1 MKTNSLDFDAQALR
15 EKILDLAMRGKLVPQ
30 DPNDEPASV
39 LLDKIKAKKAELIK
53 EKKIKK
59 TKSLPPITNE
69 EKPFDI
75 PDSWEWVRLGDI
87 GTVAT
92 GNTPSKRNLEFYGG
106 NIPFVKPADI
116 QIQEINYNTEEYLSN
131 IGEKKGRIAYKDD
144 ILITCIG
151 NLGRNNVINKKVA
164 YNQQINSISPIIVNS
179 ELIHYF
185 MSSNFFVSSMYKW
198 ASATTLPILNK
209 TKLSRLIIPL
219 PSLTEQKRIIVKIA
233 QLFALLRKVETST
246 QQYAKL
252 QTLLKSKVLD
262 LAMRGKLVKQ
272 DPNDETVSELLKK
285 IKAEKAELIKE
296 KKIKKT
302 KSLPPITDEEKP
314 FDIPDSWEWV
324 RLGDIGTVSTGNTPS
339 KRNLEFYGG
348 NIPFVKPADI
358 QIQEINYNTEEYLS
372 NIGEKKGRIAYKDDI
387 LITCIGNL
395 GRNNVIN
402 KKVAYNQQINSI
414 SPIIVNSELIHYF
427 MSSNFFVSS
436 MYKWASA
443 TTLPILNKTKL
454 SRLIIPLPSLT
465 EQKRIIVKIAQL
477 FALLRKVETST
488 QQYAKLQT
496 LLKSKVLDLAMRGKL
511 VKQDPN
517 DEPAS
522 VLLEEVAYSS

>member
-1 MKTNSLDFDAQALR
+1 MTIVKTNSLDFDAQALR

-272 DPNDETVSELLKK
+272 DPNDEPASVLLEK
-285 IKAEKAELIKE
+285 IKAEKAELVKE
-296 KKIKKT
+296 KKIKKS
-302 KSLPPITDEEKP
+302 KPLPPITDEEKP

-324 RLGDIGTVSTGNTPS
+324 RLGDIATLISGKTEKAFTSPFGVKAIYFKISDMNYEKNSLFAQTSQKSIVIDNENQFLPAGAVIFPKRGGAINT
-339 KRNLEFYGG
+339 
-348 NIPFVKPADI
+348 
-358 QIQEINYNTEEYLS
+358 
-372 NIGEKKGRIAYKDDI
+372 
-387 LITCIGNL
+387 
-395 GRNNVIN
+395 N
-402 KKVAYNQQINSI
+402 KKRIVKCKNMVIDMNLMAISPVNCDMGGWIYWWFSSIDLKNIANGSNVPQINNKDI
-414 SPIIVNSELIHYF
+414 EPLLVPI
-427 MSSNFFVSS
+427 
-436 MYKWASA
+436 
-443 TTLPILNKTKL
+443 
-454 SRLIIPLPSLT
+454 PSLV
-465 EQKRIIVKIAQL
+465 EQKKIIK
-477 FALLRKVETST
+477 
-488 QQYAKLQT
+488 KL
-496 LLKSKVLDLAMRGKL
+496 KELDYL
-511 VKQDPN
+511 VDC
-517 DEPAS
+517 
-522 VLLEEVAYSS
+522 

>member
-39 LLDKIKAKKAELIK
+39 LLDKIKAEKAELIK

-59 TKSLPPITNE
+59 TKSLPPITDE

-272 DPNDETVSELLKK
+272 DPNDEPASVLLEK
-285 IKAEKAELIKE
+285 IKAEKAELVKE
-296 KKIKKT
+296 KKIKKS
-302 KSLPPITDEEKP
+302 KPLPPITDEEKP

-324 RLGDIGTVSTGNTPS
+324 RLGDIATLISGKTEKAFTSPFGVKAIYFKISDMNYEKNSLFAQTSQKSIVIDNENQFLPAGAVIFPKRGGAINT
-339 KRNLEFYGG
+339 
-348 NIPFVKPADI
+348 
-358 QIQEINYNTEEYLS
+358 
-372 NIGEKKGRIAYKDDI
+372 
-387 LITCIGNL
+387 
-395 GRNNVIN
+395 N
-402 KKVAYNQQINSI
+402 KKRIVKCKNMVIDMNLMAISPVNCDMGGWIYWWFSSIDLKNIANGSNVPQINNKDI
-414 SPIIVNSELIHYF
+414 EPLLVPI
-427 MSSNFFVSS
+427 
-436 MYKWASA
+436 
-443 TTLPILNKTKL
+443 
-454 SRLIIPLPSLT
+454 PSLV
-465 EQKRIIVKIAQL
+465 EQKKIIK
-477 FALLRKVETST
+477 
-488 QQYAKLQT
+488 KL
-496 LLKSKVLDLAMRGKL
+496 KELDYL
-511 VKQDPN
+511 VDC
-517 DEPAS
+517 
-522 VLLEEVAYSS
+522 

>member
-39 LLDKIKAKKAELIK
+39 LLDKIKTKKAELIK

-59 TKSLPPITNE
+59 TKSLPPITDE

-272 DPNDETVSELLKK
+272 DPNDEPASELLKK
-285 IKAEKAELIKE
+285 IKAEKAKLIKE
-296 KKIKKT
+296 KKIKKS
-302 KSLPPITDEEKP
+302 KPLPPITDDEKP

-324 RLGDIGTVSTGNTPS
+324 RLGDLVAPVEYAMADGPFGS
-339 KRNLEFYGG
+339 NL
-348 NIPFVKPADI
+348 KKADYTNQPEVRI
-358 QIQEINYNTEEYLS
+358 VQLS
-372 NIGEKKGRIAYKDDI
+372 NIGENGWKDDNVKYTTFDHLKLIRRSEVFPGNIVIAKMMPAGRAI
-387 LITCIGNL
+387 LIPNKDKKYVLSSDAVKFIPSDLLNKQFL
-395 GRNNVIN
+395 LNAINSNVYRDQVN
-402 KKVAYNQQINSI
+402 KKLQGTTRPRTS
-414 SPIIVNSELIHYF
+414 LKKLK
-427 MSSNFFVSS
+427 NFV
-436 MYKWASA
+436 
-443 TTLPILNKTKL
+443 LPIPP
-454 SRLIIPLPSLT
+454 IQ
-465 EQKRIIVKIAQL
+465 EQKRIL
-477 FALLRKVETST
+477 S
-488 QQYAKLQT
+488 KLSM
-496 LLKSKVLDLAMRGKL
+496 L
-511 VKQDPN
+511 KQD
-517 DEPAS
+517 
-522 VLLEEVAYSS
+522 LI

>member
-302 KSLPPITDEEKP
+302 KSLPPITDDEKP

-324 RLGDIGTVSTGNTPS
+324 RLGDVGNYIQRGRSPKYDKKNKSHPIISQKCVQWENIYLKDAKYITKTFFDKLEDYRFVQENDVLWNSTGTGTVGRLNIVKQNLDHIPVDSHVTLIRMNKQVNPDYIYYYLRSPEIQDNLNDYLTGTT
-339 KRNLEFYGG
+339 KQKELGLT
-348 NIPFVKPADI
+348 NILKVK
-358 QIQEINYNTEEYLS
+358 
-372 NIGEKKGRIAYKDDI
+372 
-387 LITCIGNL
+387 
-395 GRNNVIN
+395 
-402 KKVAYNQQINSI
+402 
-414 SPIIVNSELIHYF
+414 
-427 MSSNFFVSS
+427 
-436 MYKWASA
+436 
-443 TTLPILNKTKL
+443 
-454 SRLIIPLPSLT
+454 IPLPPLS
-465 EQKRIIVKIAQL
+465 EQSRIAAKIAQL
-477 FALLRKVETST
+477 FTLLRKVETST
-488 QQYAKLQT
+488 QQYAKL
-496 LLKSKVLDLAMRGKL
+496 
-511 VKQDPN
+511 
-517 DEPAS
+517 
-522 VLLEEVAYSS
+522 

>member
-272 DPNDETVSELLKK
+272 DPNDEPASVLLEK
-285 IKAEKAELIKE
+285 IKAEKAELVKE
-296 KKIKKT
+296 KKIKKS
-302 KSLPPITDEEKP
+302 KPLPPITDEEKP

-324 RLGDIGTVSTGNTPS
+324 RLGDIATLISGKTEKAFTSPFGVKAIYFKISDMNYEKNSLFAQTSQKSIVIDNENQFLPAGAVIFPKRGGAINT
-339 KRNLEFYGG
+339 
-348 NIPFVKPADI
+348 
-358 QIQEINYNTEEYLS
+358 
-372 NIGEKKGRIAYKDDI
+372 
-387 LITCIGNL
+387 
-395 GRNNVIN
+395 N
-402 KKVAYNQQINSI
+402 KKRIVKCKNMVIDMNLMAISPVNCDMGGWIYWWFSSIDLKNIANGSNVPQINNKDI
-414 SPIIVNSELIHYF
+414 EPLLVPI
-427 MSSNFFVSS
+427 
-436 MYKWASA
+436 
-443 TTLPILNKTKL
+443 
-454 SRLIIPLPSLT
+454 PSLV
-465 EQKRIIVKIAQL
+465 EQKKIIK
-477 FALLRKVETST
+477 
-488 QQYAKLQT
+488 KL
-496 LLKSKVLDLAMRGKL
+496 KELDYL
-511 VKQDPN
+511 VDC
-517 DEPAS
+517 
-522 VLLEEVAYSS
+522 

>member
-59 TKSLPPITNE
+59 TRSLPPITNE

-272 DPNDETVSELLKK
+272 DPNDEPASELLKK

-296 KKIKKT
+296 KKIKKS
-302 KSLPPITDEEKP
+302 KPLPPITDDEKP

-324 RLGDIGTVSTGNTPS
+324 RLGNVVDIRGG
-339 KRNLEFYGG
+339 KRV
-348 NIPFVKPADI
+348 PK
-358 QIQEINYNTEEYLS
+358 
-372 NIGEKKGRIAYKDDI
+372 GEKLDEVKSYKPYIRVSDMKNETIDLKHLRYANKMIFQQIHNYTISSNDIYFSIAGTIGKVGEVPDVIDGALLTENAARLRLINSTLLIKLFLIDI
-387 LITCIGNL
+387 LKSQIVKDQHKKMLSKVAQPKLALIKLKNTMIPIPPVSEQKSISTKLINL
-395 GRNNVIN
+395 G
-402 KKVAYNQQINSI
+402 QI
-414 SPIIVNSELIHYF
+414 L
-427 MSSNFFVSS
+427 
-436 MYKWASA
+436 
-443 TTLPILNKTKL
+443 
-454 SRLIIPLPSLT
+454 
-465 EQKRIIVKIAQL
+465 
-477 FALLRKVETST
+477 
-488 QQYAKLQT
+488 
-496 LLKSKVLDLAMRGKL
+496 
-511 VKQDPN
+511 
-517 DEPAS
+517 
-522 VLLEEVAYSS
+522 